1 VTTRDDATPVT
12 GAAPAAPDFSPLA
25 ATYARARPTYPAALY
40 EWLAGL
46 VDRHELAWDCA
57 TGNGQAALGLAPH
70 FARVV
75 ASDRSADQLAH
86 APPHPHVQNVEYRLA
101 TADRSGLDANSV
113 DLVTVAA
120 ALHWLD
126 FPSFFAEVERV
137 VRPGGVLA
145 AWTYHT
151 AICEPPFDRA
161 FHRLYWDVLRPYFD
175 RRVRYVDEKYAAI
188 AMPGEPIAA
197 PPFTLTACWDLAGAL
212 DYVRTWSGA
221 HAYRQAT
228 GEDPA
233 ELIRDELAPLFGD
246 AASVRTVRIPLFV
259 RASRL

>member
-1 VTTRDDATPVT
+1 VATREDAPPGTGTP
-12 GAAPAAPDFSPLA
+12 PPAPDFSPLA
-25 ATYARARPTYPAALY
+25 ATYARARPTYPASLY

-46 VDRHELAWDCA
+46 VDRRELAWDCA

-70 FARVV
+70 FAHVV

-86 APPHPHVQNVEYRLA
+86 APRHPRVEYRQA
-101 TADRSGLDANSV
+101 TADHSGLETGSV

-126 FPSFFAEVERV
+126 FASFFAEVERV

-161 FHRLYWDVLRPYFD
+161 FHRLYWDVLHPYFD
-175 RRVRYVDEKYAAI
+175 PRVAWVDEKYASI
-188 AMPGEPIAA
+188 AMPGEAIAA
-197 PPFTLTACWDLAGAL
+197 PPFTLTVSWDLAGAL

-221 HAYRQAT
+221 HAYREAT
-228 GEDPA
+228 GVDPA
-233 ELIRDELAPLFGD
+233 ELVREELASLFGD
-246 AASVRTVRIPLFV
+246 ASTVSTVRIPLFLRAV
-259 RASRL
+259 RL